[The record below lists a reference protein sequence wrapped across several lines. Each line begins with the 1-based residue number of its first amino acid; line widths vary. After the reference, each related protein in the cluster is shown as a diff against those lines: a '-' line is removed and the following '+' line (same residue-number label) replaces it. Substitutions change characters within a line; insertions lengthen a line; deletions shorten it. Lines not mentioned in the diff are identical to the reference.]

1 MPLTATHG
9 DALRIET
16 GGSESLHLTAMGT
29 LPGVVVLAAAGRNG
43 PGMGRLKADET
54 GTRLAWRAPGSAT
67 YGTPVV
73 CSPDGLFLLEDGE
86 DRDSWLRV
94 HLRSAYAVPGHAEA
108 RIALG
113 DRWANAVGHD
123 DVTAG
128 EASAGDVE
136 DYTVTLAND
145 SAAGLSQVKVWID
158 TAVSD
163 LEISDDDITYV
174 SPTTEGTALGLAD
187 IPAAGSITLYLR
199 RTIGAAE
206 PSDPDVLNH
215 LHFSWQGI

>member
-1 MPLTATHG
+1 MPVAMTHG

-16 GGSESLHLTAMGT
+16 GGQESLHLTAVGT

-43 PGMGRLKADET
+43 PGTGRLRADQD

-73 CSPDGLFLLEDGE
+73 CSPDGLYLLEDGE
-86 DRDSWLRV
+86 DPDSWLRIQM
-94 HLRSAYAVPGHAEA
+94 RSAYAVPGHAEG
-108 RIALG
+108 RVALG
-113 DRWANAVGHD
+113 DRWTNAVGHD

-136 DYTVTLAND
+136 GYTVTLSND
-145 SAAGLSQVKVWID
+145 STAGLSRVLAWLD
-158 TAVSD
+158 AAVSD

-174 SPTTEGTALGLAD
+174 SPTSEGAALGLAD
-187 IPAAGSITLYLR
+187 IPAGGSITLYLR

-215 LHFSWQGI
+215 LHFSYQGI